1 MNSTNTNS
9 SIQSLRTQLSNITW
23 KQPVLAILS
32 SIFILILVLIGD
44 VAPDNVVGIRAI
56 FPASSVQVLAGIW
69 LGFWGLPAC
78 FIGGF
83 TFQLVNGQ
91 SLLSATLIG
100 FSDLW
105 MGLLP
110 ALFFRYLKINYDL
123 STVRDWIL
131 YLLGIILLTPIPSA
145 VTGVTILILVNELSW
160 TLFWLSVGYWI
171 LGNYFVNSLVVTLA
185 LMLLSPK
192 LTNKDFIISG
202 LFG

>member
-1 MNSTNTNS
+1 MISTDTKS
-9 SIQSLRTQLSNITW
+9 PIHTLRMHLSAITW
-23 KQPVLAILS
+23 KQPLLALLS

-44 VAPDNVVGIRAI
+44 VAPDNLVGIRAI

-69 LGFWGLPAC
+69 FGFWGLPAC
-78 FIGGF
+78 FVGGF

-110 ALFFRYLKINYDL
+110 ALFFRYLTINYDL
-123 STVRDWIL
+123 STVRDWVI

-145 VTGVTILILVNELSW
+145 VTGVTILILANELSW
-160 TLFWLSVGYWI
+160 TLFWLSVVYWV
-171 LGNYFVNSLVVTLA
+171 LGNYFVNTLVVTLN
-185 LMLLSPK
+185 LM
-192 LTNKDFIISG
+192 I
-202 LFG
+202 